1 MISTDFYRAFED
13 RYRGSRELIG
23 QRLEAYLP
31 FIQPLSVIY
40 QPANAVDLGCGRG
53 EWLELLQGAGF
64 VPQGIDLDACML
76 AACTERGLPVTQ
88 GDAIAHLKSLSDQSQ
103 CIVSGFHIAE
113 HMAFDDLATLVIH
126 SMRVL
131 KPGGLLILETPNPE
145 NVVVGACNFFLDPTH
160 LRPIP
165 PLLLSFLPEHHGFA
179 RVRTVRLQESPEL
192 RTRSDVRMMDVLGG
206 VSPDYAVVAQKAAAP
221 EVMAHFDTAF
231 GAHYGIE
238 LNELADRYDGTLNR
252 RMDALEQR
260 LATSEG
266 QSVGLNDALRRIASL
281 QDRLLE
287 VNAQFLR
294 SETERTQL
302 RPEAERTLQR
312 AAAAEALALEHEQR
326 AAAAEALALEH
337 EQRAA
342 AAEALALEHEQR
354 ADAAEVLAH
363 DRHKRIDE
371 LGGSS
376 HHWWQQACA
385 LEKERNALR
394 QSASWRI
401 TAPLRWAGSLALHP
415 MATARTGAN
424 QLIRHSID
432 TFQQPLSRLMAAVLR
447 RPQLSHRINLWL
459 LRYPALY
466 QQLIGVA
473 RRGGVVPGAPVY
485 SPSAGQGDV
494 HASLDLANLTP
505 HARQI
510 YADLQT
516 AIENNKGKR

>member
-1 MISTDFYRAFED
+1 MSSTDFYRAFED

-31 FIQPLSVIY
+31 FIQPLPVIY
-40 QPANAVDLGCGRG
+40 HPANAVDLGCGRG

-88 GDAIAHLKSLSDQSQ
+88 GDAIAHLKSLADQSQ

-113 HMAFDDLATLVIH
+113 HMAFDDLETLVIH

-221 EVMAHFDTAF
+221 EVMAHFNTAF

-252 RMDALEQR
+252 RMDALDQR
-260 LATSEG
+260 LAAAEG
-266 QSVGLNDALRRIASL
+266 QSVGLNDAWHRIASL

-326 AAAAEALALEH
+326 A
-337 EQRAA
+337 
-342 AAEALALEHEQR
+342 
-354 ADAAEVLAH
+354 DAAEVLAH

-385 LEKERNALR
+385 LEAERNALR

-401 TAPLRWAGSLALHP
+401 TAPLRFVGGLVLHP
-415 MATARTGAN
+415 ASTVRNTGN
-424 QLIRHSID
+424 QVLHSAINIS
-432 TFQQPLSRLMAAVLR
+432 QRPLSRLMAAVLR
-447 RPQLSHRINLWL
+447 RPQLSYRINQWL

-466 QQLIGVA
+466 QQLLGVA
-473 RRGGVVPGAPVY
+473 HRGGVAQGAPVY
-485 SPSAGQGDV
+485 APPGMQTNEVTAPELIS
-494 HASLDLANLTP
+494 LTP
-505 HARQI
+505 RARQI
-510 YADLQT
+510 YADLKS
-516 AIENNKGKR
+516 AIQQNKKAD

>member
-1 MISTDFYRAFED
+1 MSSTDFYRAFED

-88 GDAIAHLKSLSDQSQ
+88 GDAIAHLKSLADQSQ

-113 HMAFDDLATLVIH
+113 HMAFDDLETLVIH

-131 KPGGLLILETPNPE
+131 KPGGILILETPNPE
-145 NVVVGACNFFLDPTH
+145 NVVVGACSFFLDPTH

-179 RVRTVRLQESPEL
+179 RVRTVRLQESAEL

-252 RMDALEQR
+252 RMDALDQR
-260 LATSEG
+260 LAAAEG

-287 VNAQFLR
+287 VNAQFVCSETEHLQLR
-294 SETERTQL
+294 SE
-302 RPEAERTLQR
+302 AAKALQC
-312 AAAAEALALEHEQR
+312 ATAAEALALEHEQR
-326 AAAAEALALEH
+326 ATAAEAVALENEQRATAAEALA
-337 EQRAA
+337 QN
-342 AAEALALEHEQR
+342 
-354 ADAAEVLAH
+354 
-363 DRHKRIDE
+363 RHKRIDE

-447 RPQLSHRINLWL
+447 RPQLSRRINLWL
-459 LRYPALY
+459 LRYPALH

-505 HARQI
+505 RTRQI
-510 YADLQT
+510 YADLKS
-516 AIENNKGKR
+516 AIQQNTKAD

>member
-13 RYRGSRELIG
+13 RHRGSRELIG

-113 HMAFDDLATLVIH
+113 HIAFDDLETLVIH

-131 KPGGLLILETPNPE
+131 KPGGILILETPNPE
-145 NVVVGACNFFLDPTH
+145 NVVVGACSFFLDPTH

-221 EVMAHFDTAF
+221 EVMAHFNTAF

-252 RMDALEQR
+252 RMDALDQR
-260 LATSEG
+260 LAAAEG

-287 VNAQFLR
+287 VNAQFVCSETEHLQLR
-294 SETERTQL
+294 SE
-302 RPEAERTLQR
+302 
-312 AAAAEALALEHEQR
+312 AA
-326 AAAAEALALEH
+326 
-337 EQRAA
+337 
-342 AAEALALEHEQR
+342 
-354 ADAAEVLAH
+354 
-363 DRHKRIDE
+363 
-371 LGGSS
+371 
-376 HHWWQQACA
+376 
-385 LEKERNALR
+385 
-394 QSASWRI
+394 
-401 TAPLRWAGSLALHP
+401 
-415 MATARTGAN
+415 
-424 QLIRHSID
+424 
-432 TFQQPLSRLMAAVLR
+432 
-447 RPQLSHRINLWL
+447 
-459 LRYPALY
+459 
-466 QQLIGVA
+466 
-473 RRGGVVPGAPVY
+473 
-485 SPSAGQGDV
+485 
-494 HASLDLANLTP
+494 
-505 HARQI
+505 
-510 YADLQT
+510 
-516 AIENNKGKR
+516 

>member
-1 MISTDFYRAFED
+1 
-13 RYRGSRELIG
+13 
-23 QRLEAYLP
+23 
-31 FIQPLSVIY
+31 
-40 QPANAVDLGCGRG
+40 
-53 EWLELLQGAGF
+53 
-64 VPQGIDLDACML
+64 
-76 AACTERGLPVTQ
+76 
-88 GDAIAHLKSLSDQSQ
+88 
-103 CIVSGFHIAE
+103 
-113 HMAFDDLATLVIH
+113 
-126 SMRVL
+126 
-131 KPGGLLILETPNPE
+131 
-145 NVVVGACNFFLDPTH
+145 
-160 LRPIP
+160 
-165 PLLLSFLPEHHGFA
+165 
-179 RVRTVRLQESPEL
+179 
-192 RTRSDVRMMDVLGG
+192 
-206 VSPDYAVVAQKAAAP
+206 
-221 EVMAHFDTAF
+221 MAHFDTAF
-231 GAHYGIE
+231 DAHYGIE
-238 LNELADRYDGTLNR
+238 LNELADRYDGTLDR
-252 RMDALEQR
+252 RIDALDRR
-260 LATSEG
+260 LAAAEG
-266 QSVGLNDALRRIASL
+266 QSVGLNDAWRRIASL

-287 VNAQFLR
+287 VNAQFVC
-294 SETERTQL
+294 SETEHLQL
-302 RPEAERTLQR
+302 RPEAAKALQR
-312 AAAAEALALEHEQR
+312 AT
-326 AAAAEALALEH
+326 
-337 EQRAA
+337 

-354 ADAAEVLAH
+354 ADAAEALAQN
-363 DRHKRIDE
+363 RHKRIDE

-505 HARQI
+505 RTRQI
-510 YADLQT
+510 YADLKS
-516 AIENNKGKR
+516 AIQQNTKAD

>member
-1 MISTDFYRAFED
+1 MSSTDFYRAFED

-64 VPQGIDLDACML
+64 VPQGIDLDAGML
-76 AACTERGLPVTQ
+76 AACMERGLPVTQ

-113 HMAFDDLATLVIH
+113 HIAFDDLATLVIH

-131 KPGGLLILETPNPE
+131 KPGGILILETPNPE
-145 NVVVGACNFFLDPTH
+145 NVVVGACSFFLDPTH

-252 RMDALEQR
+252 RMDALDRR
-260 LATSEG
+260 LAAAEG

-302 RPEAERTLQR
+302 RPEAERSL
-312 AAAAEALALEHEQR
+312 
-326 AAAAEALALEH
+326 
-337 EQRAA
+337 QRAA

-385 LEKERNALR
+385 LEAERNALR

-401 TAPLRWAGSLALHP
+401 TAPLRFVGGLVLHP
-415 MATARTGAN
+415 ASTVRNTGN
-424 QLIRHSID
+424 QVLHSAINIS
-432 TFQQPLSRLMAAVLR
+432 QRPLSRLMAAVLR
-447 RPQLSHRINLWL
+447 RPQLSYRINQWL

-466 QQLIGVA
+466 QQLLGVA
-473 RRGGVVPGAPVY
+473 HRGGVAQGAPVY
-485 SPSAGQGDV
+485 APPGMQTNEVTAPELIS
-494 HASLDLANLTP
+494 LTP
-505 HARQI
+505 RARQI
-510 YADLQT
+510 YADLKS
-516 AIENNKGKR
+516 AIQQNKKAD

>member
-1 MISTDFYRAFED
+1 MSSTDFYRAFED

-88 GDAIAHLKSLSDQSQ
+88 GDAIAHLKSLADQSQ

-113 HMAFDDLATLVIH
+113 HMAFDDLETLVIH

-221 EVMAHFDTAF
+221 EVMAHFDIAF

-238 LNELADRYDGTLNR
+238 LNELADRYDGTLDR
-252 RMDALEQR
+252 RIDALDRR
-260 LATSEG
+260 LAAAEG
-266 QSVGLNDALRRIASL
+266 QSVGLNDAWRRIASL

-287 VNAQFLR
+287 VNAQFVC

-385 LEKERNALR
+385 LEAERNALR

-401 TAPLRWAGSLALHP
+401 TAPLRLAAGLALHP
-415 MATARTGAN
+415 LRTVRMGAN
-424 QLIRHSID
+424 RVVHRAIVISER
-432 TFQQPLSRLMAAVLR
+432 PLSRLMAAVLR
-447 RPQLSHRINLWL
+447 RPELSHRINRWL

-466 QQLIGVA
+466 QQLLDVA
-473 RRGGVVPGAPVY
+473 HRGGVAPGAPVY
-485 SPSAGQGDV
+485 SPPVVQAKGQT
-494 HASLDLANLTP
+494 APDLTNLTP
-505 HARQI
+505 RTRQI
-510 YADLQT
+510 YADLKS
-516 AIENNKGKR
+516 AIQQNTKAD

>member
-1 MISTDFYRAFED
+1 MSSTDFYRAFED

-64 VPQGIDLDACML
+64 VPQGIDLDAGML
-76 AACTERGLPVTQ
+76 AACMERGLPVTQ
-88 GDAIAHLKSLSDQSQ
+88 GDAIAHLKSLADQSQ

-113 HMAFDDLATLVIH
+113 HMAFDDLETLVIH

-302 RPEAERTLQR
+302 RPEAERSL
-312 AAAAEALALEHEQR
+312 
-326 AAAAEALALEH
+326 
-337 EQRAA
+337 QRAA

-385 LEKERNALR
+385 LEAERNALR

-401 TAPLRWAGSLALHP
+401 TAPLRFVGGLVLHP
-415 MATARTGAN
+415 ASTVRNTGN
-424 QLIRHSID
+424 QVLHSAINIS
-432 TFQQPLSRLMAAVLR
+432 QRPLSRLMAAVLR
-447 RPQLSHRINLWL
+447 RPQLSYRINQWL

-466 QQLIGVA
+466 QQLLGVA
-473 RRGGVVPGAPVY
+473 HRGGVAQGAPVY
-485 SPSAGQGDV
+485 APPGMQTNEVTAPELIS
-494 HASLDLANLTP
+494 LTP
-505 HARQI
+505 RARQI
-510 YADLQT
+510 YADLKS
-516 AIENNKGKR
+516 AIQQNKKAD

>member
-64 VPQGIDLDACML
+64 VPQGIDLDAGML
-76 AACTERGLPVTQ
+76 AACMERGLPVTQ
-88 GDAIAHLKSLSDQSQ
+88 GDAIAHLKSLADQSQ

-113 HMAFDDLATLVIH
+113 HMAFDDLETLVIH

-145 NVVVGACNFFLDPTH
+145 NLVVGTSNFFLDPTH

-221 EVMAHFDTAF
+221 EVMAHFNTAF

-302 RPEAERTLQR
+302 RPEAERSLQR

-326 AAAAEALALEH
+326 ATAAEALALEH
-337 EQRAA
+337 EQRAT

-385 LEKERNALR
+385 LEAERNALR

-401 TAPLRWAGSLALHP
+401 TAPLRFVGGLVLHP
-415 MATARTGAN
+415 ASTVRNTGN
-424 QLIRHSID
+424 QVLHSAINIS
-432 TFQQPLSRLMAAVLR
+432 QRPLSRLMAAVLR
-447 RPQLSHRINLWL
+447 RPQLSYRINQWL

-466 QQLIGVA
+466 QQLLGVA
-473 RRGGVVPGAPVY
+473 HRGGVAQGAPVY
-485 SPSAGQGDV
+485 APPGMQTNEVTAPELIS
-494 HASLDLANLTP
+494 LTP
-505 HARQI
+505 RARQI
-510 YADLQT
+510 YADLKS
-516 AIENNKGKR
+516 AIQQNKKAD

>member
-1 MISTDFYRAFED
+1 MSSTDFYRAFED
-13 RYRGSRELIG
+13 RHRGSRELIG

-64 VPQGIDLDACML
+64 VPQGIDLDAGML
-76 AACTERGLPVTQ
+76 AACMERGLPVTQ

-221 EVMAHFDTAF
+221 EVMAHFNTAF

-252 RMDALEQR
+252 RMDALDQR
-260 LATSEG
+260 LAAAEG

-302 RPEAERTLQR
+302 RPEAERSL
-312 AAAAEALALEHEQR
+312 
-326 AAAAEALALEH
+326 
-337 EQRAA
+337 QRAA

-385 LEKERNALR
+385 LEAERNALR

-401 TAPLRWAGSLALHP
+401 TAPLRFVGGLVLHP
-415 MATARTGAN
+415 ASTVRNTGN
-424 QLIRHSID
+424 QVLHSAINIS
-432 TFQQPLSRLMAAVLR
+432 QRPLSRLMAAVLR
-447 RPQLSHRINLWL
+447 RPQLSYRINQWL

-466 QQLIGVA
+466 QQLLGVA
-473 RRGGVVPGAPVY
+473 HRGGVAQGAPVCAPPGMQPNEVITRELV
-485 SPSAGQGDV
+485 S
-494 HASLDLANLTP
+494 LTP

-510 YADLQT
+510 YADLKS
-516 AIENNKGKR
+516 AIQQNKKAD

>member
-13 RYRGSRELIG
+13 RHRGSRELIG

-88 GDAIAHLKSLSDQSQ
+88 GDAIAHLKSLADQSQ

-113 HMAFDDLATLVIH
+113 HMAFDDLETLVIH

-145 NVVVGACNFFLDPTH
+145 NLVVGTSNFFLDPTH

-252 RMDALEQR
+252 RMDALDQR
-260 LATSEG
+260 LAAAEG

-287 VNAQFLR
+287 VNAQFVCSETEHLQLR
-294 SETERTQL
+294 SE
-302 RPEAERTLQR
+302 AAKALQC
-312 AAAAEALALEHEQR
+312 ATAAEALALEHEQR
-326 AAAAEALALEH
+326 AS
-337 EQRAA
+337 

-505 HARQI
+505 RTRQI
-510 YADLQT
+510 YADLKS
-516 AIENNKGKR
+516 AIQQNTKAD

>member
-76 AACTERGLPVTQ
+76 AACTDRGLPATQ
-88 GDAIAHLKSLSDQSQ
+88 GDAIAHLKSLADQSQ

-113 HMAFDDLATLVIH
+113 HMAFDDLETLVIH

-145 NVVVGACNFFLDPTH
+145 NLVVGTSNFFLDPTH

-302 RPEAERTLQR
+302 RPEAERSL
-312 AAAAEALALEHEQR
+312 QR